1 MTATGAPDVEMR
13 VKAFVNYRRR
23 NKLLSVIGVLGLI
36 IGLGA
41 VAGGVGG
48 AVYTWNRAEAAGLT
62 TPDDASIPGSAVR
75 GPFTMRAEADA
86 LEQQQLDRTG
96 GLRYPELPDEVA
108 ALDEAGKPVLD
119 STGEA
124 VMVANQDK
132 AAWVTTISLVSA
144 LELGVVSYALSLFAV
159 LVGLTL
165 MGCGTVFLALR
176 APRQLLG

>member
-1 MTATGAPDVEMR
+1 MTATGAPEVEMR
-13 VKAFVNYRRR
+13 AKAFVNYRRR
-23 NKLLSVIGVLGLI
+23 NKLLAAIGVLALI

-41 VAGGVGG
+41 VVGGVGG
-48 AVYTWNRAEAAGLT
+48 AVYTWSRAEAAGLT
-62 TPDDASIPGSAVR
+62 TPGDASIPASPVR
-75 GPFTMRAEADA
+75 GPFTMRAEADV

-96 GLRYPELPDEVA
+96 GLRYAELPDEVA
-108 ALDEAGKPVLD
+108 ALDEAGNPVLD
-119 STGEA
+119 STGEP
-124 VMVANQDK
+124 VMVANEDK

>member
-1 MTATGAPDVEMR
+1 MTATGAPEVEMR
-13 VKAFVNYRRR
+13 AKAFVNYRRR
-23 NKLLSVIGVLGLI
+23 NKLLSAIGVLALI

-41 VAGGVGG
+41 VVGGTGG
-48 AVYTWNRAEAAGLT
+48 AVYTWNQAQVAGLT
-62 TPDDASIPGSAVR
+62 VPGAASIPGSAVR

-96 GLRYPELPDEVA
+96 GLRYAELPVEVGA
-108 ALDEAGKPVLD
+108 VDEAGNPVLD
-119 STGEA
+119 SAGEP
-124 VMVANQDK
+124 VMVANEDK
-132 AAWVTTISLVSA
+132 AAWVTAISLISA